1 MPLIGRLVE
10 SVGRWIGRWIGQS
23 VGRSINRS
31 VGRSLVG
38 RSIGIPIGRS
48 VDWAVD
54 RSVGRLTGRSVC
66 RSAGR
71 SVSGNLFSGI
81 LLWPWG
87 TDFRVPQ
94 VPDKGVG
101 SPDPD
106 EVRDLSPG
114 QAALRATASTSG
126 GVLAWLGLALG

>member
-1 MPLIGRLVE
+1 MDRSIGR
-10 SVGRWIGRWIGQS
+10 SVDQS
-23 VGRSINRS
+23 VGRSITRRSFDRYSNRS
-31 VGRSLVG
+31 VGRLGG
-38 RSIGIPIGRS
+38 RSIGRS
-48 VDWAVD
+48 VDW
-54 RSVGRLTGRSVC
+54 SVGLSIGWSVGQRQFVFWHSTLGLGGR
-66 RSAGR
+66 
-71 SVSGNLFSGI
+71 N
-81 LLWPWG
+81 
-87 TDFRVPQ
+87 FRVPQ